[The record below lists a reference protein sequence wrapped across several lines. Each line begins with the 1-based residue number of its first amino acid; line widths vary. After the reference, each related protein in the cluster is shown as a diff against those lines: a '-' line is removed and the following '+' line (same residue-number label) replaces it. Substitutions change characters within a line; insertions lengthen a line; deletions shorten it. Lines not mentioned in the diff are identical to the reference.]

1 MRTAVERRFPSP
13 LAVPA
18 PAGAEGWEEL
28 YPPYLLFSEENAAW
42 ENGLFWYWDGL
53 HRPDVEYPF
62 DTIMHEA
69 YMMSVS
75 AALSKLFPSPAGRGA
90 VSRVHNGRL
99 YLADVPFKDDAEAAA
114 RAPLFARRAG
124 HYYEHWTELSDNWVR
139 KVEEVTA
146 ELEAIEVPELPA
158 LEDEAVVA
166 RGPRRQQRLP
176 AAGGLLAPDRQPLPR
191 LPVPLRDA
199 AAGATSPRSTCAS
212 SACRPSRASPSRRS
226 PTSRPA
232 SSSCSSAPTRSSS
245 AWPPGPSSSGSGARC
260 ATSDDPEATLA
271 AAARRRRRRARVGR
285 RVRVRTRHLVQRLHG
300 NGPLPPRAGVVRR
313 PLGPVD
319 RAGRLRHAHRPRR
332 DAHAPARRAP
342 RAPRP
347 DDGRVP
353 RAAPVRRRPR
363 HLRREPRARA
373 PRRPAPAG
381 SQLLHRAPPPLGVLE
396 QDARRWPTGWSR
408 PACWPS
414 ATISSTS
421 IAGRS
426 GRRSTTASTDGP
438 RRARRATRTG
448 RRPSSGARGS

>member
-13 LAVPA
+13 LAVP
-18 PAGAEGWEEL
+18 PPPGAEGWEEL

-90 VSRVHNGRL
+90 VSRIHNGRL

-146 ELEAIEVPELPA
+146 ELEALEVPELPA
-158 LEDEAVVA
+158 LEDEAVVVEG
-166 RGPRRQQRLP
+166 RGVNSGYR
-176 AAGGLLAPDRQPLPR
+176 LLAAYSRLIDNLFLVYQYHFEMLPLAYFAQINLREFCLQAFPGISEQAISDLTAGVELMQFRPDEELKRLATRAVELGLGRQVR
-191 LPVPLRDA
+191 
-199 AAGATSPRSTCAS
+199 
-212 SACRPSRASPSRRS
+212 
-226 PTSRPA
+226 
-232 SSSCSSAPTRSSS
+232 
-245 AWPPGPSSSGSGARC
+245 
-260 ATSDDPEATLA
+260 TSDDPEATLA

-347 DDGRVP
+347 DDRRVP

-381 SQLLHRAPPPLGVLE
+381 SQLLHRAPPPLGLLE

-408 PACWPS
+408 PGCWPS